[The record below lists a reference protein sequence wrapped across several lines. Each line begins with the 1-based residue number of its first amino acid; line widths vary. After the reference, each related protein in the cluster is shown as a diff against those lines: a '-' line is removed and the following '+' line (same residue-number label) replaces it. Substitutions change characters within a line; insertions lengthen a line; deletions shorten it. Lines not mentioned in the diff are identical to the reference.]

1 MEHQSIVDTQIYELQ
16 IYTNLKS
23 LDFSNYLNA
32 FTDQL
37 IKMGRFGGSGVYKKW
52 TLISYSIDLGSTNAR
67 RPLFR
72 A

>member
-1 MEHQSIVDTQIYELQ
+1 MDTQIYELQ
-16 IYTNLKS
+16 IYTNLKL
-23 LDFSNYLNA
+23 LDFINYLNA

-52 TLISYSIDLGSTNAR
+52 TIISYSIDLGSTNAK

>member
-37 IKMGRFGGSGVYKKW
+37 IKMGRFDGSGVYKKW